1 MENIKAKL
9 NSLYVELACLL
20 LGAVIISGLFFV
32 VINRAG
38 NKIITDFFSDSSH
51 IEKLSE
57 EYMEDLQDYIDNAEV
72 ATNDSEKLTE
82 WVRKQKIV
90 SIQVY
95 KDEILTYDSNYP
107 DAAVEEA
114 AAEGEYYEWEYYYTA
129 EFADGTADV
138 FLYGFFSYPLYSYA
152 MIAEILL
159 AVILL
164 VVIVILGIRK
174 PVRYIGR
181 LKAECEIL
189 GSGDLDYQ
197 VTVQGKDELSLL
209 ARGLDNMRIALRES
223 NEKEAELTAANRR
236 MITEMSH
243 DLRTPLTSLLIYTEI
258 LEKRAVKDPQQL
270 MEYVRKIEKKARQI
284 KRLSDNIFEYALIT
298 EETEAELG
306 EPQTLWS
313 LFYDPLSEMT
323 AYLEERGYTVGLQT
337 NRRPASSS
345 DSGGDSRPDD
355 DSDSDR
361 RQIRVNEEY
370 INRIMDNIVSNIEK
384 YADKS
389 MPVRAEVVY
398 TEEYGGLA
406 FQNGTACDARDRRK
420 TEGSTNI
427 GLHNVEKMMKNM
439 NGYCGVKQTENIF
452 EITLMFPW
460 IDYI

>member
-1 MENIKAKL
+1 MENVREKMH
-9 NSLYVELACLL
+9 SLYFKLAGLL
-20 LGAVIISGLFFV
+20 LAAVAVSGLFFV
-32 VINRAG
+32 VINYAG
-38 NKIITDFFSDSSH
+38 EQMITKIFSDSSH

-57 EYMEDLQDYIDNAEV
+57 AYIQDLQDYIDETKA
-72 ATNDSEKLTE
+72 ASNDSEKLTE

-107 DAAVEEA
+107 DAAVEDAE
-114 AAEGEYYEWEYYYTA
+114 AEGAYYEWEYYYTA

-152 MIAEILL
+152 MTAEILL

-164 VVIVILGIRK
+164 VAIVILGIRR
-174 PVRYIGR
+174 PVKYIGR
-181 LKAECEIL
+181 LKDECEIL
-189 GSGDLDYQ
+189 GNGNLDYQ
-197 VTVQGKDELSLL
+197 VTVQGRDELALL
-209 ARGLDNMRIALRES
+209 AQGLDNMRMALRES
-223 NEKEAELTAANRR
+223 NEKEAEITAANRR

-258 LEKRAVKDPQQL
+258 LGKKAAKDPRQA

-298 EETEAELG
+298 EETKAELG
-306 EPQTLWS
+306 DPQTLRE

-323 AYLEERGYTVGLQT
+323 AYLGERGYTVEL
-337 NRRPASSS
+337 
-345 DSGGDSRPDD
+345 RPDTG
-355 DSDSDR
+355 SGSER

-389 MPVRAEVVY
+389 MPVRIENIY

-406 FQNGTACDARDRRK
+406 FRNGISCSTEDRRK

-439 NGYCGVKQTENIF
+439 DGYCRVKQTECIF
-452 EITLMFPW
+452 EIALMFPW
-460 IDYI
+460 VLLMYT

>member
-1 MENIKAKL
+1 MH
-9 NSLYVELACLL
+9 SLYFKLAGLL
-20 LGAVIISGLFFV
+20 LAAVAVSGLFFV
-32 VINRAG
+32 VINYAG
-38 NKIITDFFSDSSH
+38 EQMITKIFSDSSH

-57 EYMEDLQDYIDNAEV
+57 AYIQDLQDYIDETKA
-72 ATNDSEKLTE
+72 ASNDSEKLTE

-107 DAAVEEA
+107 DAAVEDAE
-114 AAEGEYYEWEYYYTA
+114 AEGAYYEWEYYYTA

-152 MIAEILL
+152 MTAEILL

-164 VVIVILGIRK
+164 VAIVILGIRK

-209 ARGLDNMRIALRES
+209 ARGLDNMRMALRES

-258 LEKRAVKDPQQL
+258 LGKKAAKDPRQA
-270 MEYVRKIEKKARQI
+270 MEYVSKIEKKARQI

-298 EETEAELG
+298 EETKAELG
-306 EPQTLWS
+306 EPQTLRE

-323 AYLEERGYTVGLQT
+323 AYLGERGYMVEL
-337 NRRPASSS
+337 
-345 DSGGDSRPDD
+345 RPDTG
-355 DSDSDR
+355 SGSER

-389 MPVRAEVVY
+389 MPVRIETIY
-398 TEEYGGLA
+398 TEKYGGLV
-406 FQNGTACDARDRRK
+406 FRNGTVRDAGDRRM

-439 NGYCGVKQTENIF
+439 SGYCRVKQTECIF
-452 EITLMFPW
+452 ELSLMFPW
-460 IDYI
+460 VKEK

>member
-1 MENIKAKL
+1 MENVREKMH
-9 NSLYVELACLL
+9 SLYFKLAGLL
-20 LGAVIISGLFFV
+20 LAAVAVSGLFFV
-32 VINRAG
+32 VINYAG
-38 NKIITDFFSDSSH
+38 EQMITKIFSDSSH

-57 EYMEDLQDYIDNAEV
+57 AYIQDLQDYIDETKA
-72 ATNDSEKLTE
+72 ASNDSEKLTE
-82 WVRKQKIV
+82 WVRKRKIV

-107 DAAVEEA
+107 DAAVEDAE
-114 AAEGEYYEWEYYYTA
+114 AEGAYYDWEYYYTA

-152 MIAEILL
+152 MTAEILL

-164 VVIVILGIRK
+164 VAIVILGIRK

-209 ARGLDNMRIALRES
+209 ARGLDNMRMALRES

-258 LEKRAVKDPQQL
+258 LGKKAAKDPRQA

-298 EETEAELG
+298 EETKAELG
-306 EPQTLWS
+306 DPQTLRE

-323 AYLEERGYTVGLQT
+323 AYLGERGYTVGL
-337 NRRPASSS
+337 
-345 DSGGDSRPDD
+345 RPDTG
-355 DSDSDR
+355 SGSER

-370 INRIMDNIVSNIEK
+370 INRTMDNIVSNIEK

-389 MPVRAEVVY
+389 MPVRIETIY

-406 FQNGTACDARDRRK
+406 FRNGISCSMEDRRK

-427 GLHNVEKMMKNM
+427 GLHNVEKMMKKM
-439 NGYCGVKQTENIF
+439 NGYFRVKQTENIF
-452 EITLMFPW
+452 EITLIFPW
-460 IDYI
+460 VKEK

>member
-1 MENIKAKL
+1 MH
-9 NSLYVELACLL
+9 SLYFKLAGLL
-20 LGAVIISGLFFV
+20 LAAVAVSGLFFV
-32 VINRAG
+32 VINYAG
-38 NKIITDFFSDSSH
+38 EQMITKIFSDSSH

-57 EYMEDLQDYIDNAEV
+57 AYIQDLQDYIDETKA
-72 ATNDSEKLTE
+72 ASNDSEKLTE
-82 WVRKQKIV
+82 WVRKRKIV

-107 DAAVEEA
+107 DAAVEDAE
-114 AAEGEYYEWEYYYTA
+114 AEGAYYDWEYYYTA

-152 MIAEILL
+152 MTAEILL

-164 VVIVILGIRK
+164 VAIVILGIRK

-209 ARGLDNMRIALRES
+209 ARGLDNMRMALRES

-258 LEKRAVKDPQQL
+258 LGKKAAKDPRQA

-298 EETEAELG
+298 EETKAELG
-306 EPQTLWS
+306 EPQTLRE

-323 AYLEERGYTVGLQT
+323 AYLGERGYTVEL
-337 NRRPASSS
+337 
-345 DSGGDSRPDD
+345 RPDTG
-355 DSDSDR
+355 SGSER

-389 MPVRAEVVY
+389 MPVRIETIY

-406 FQNGTACDARDRRK
+406 FRNGISCSMEDRRK

-427 GLHNVEKMMKNM
+427 GLHNVEKMRKKM
-439 NGYCGVKQTENIF
+439 NGYFRVKQTENIF
-452 EITLMFPW
+452 EITLIFPW
-460 IDYI
+460 VKEK

>member
-1 MENIKAKL
+1 MH
-9 NSLYVELACLL
+9 SLYFKLAGLL
-20 LGAVIISGLFFV
+20 LAAVAVSGLFFV
-32 VINRAG
+32 VINYAG
-38 NKIITDFFSDSSH
+38 EQMITKIFSDSSH

-57 EYMEDLQDYIDNAEV
+57 AYIQDLQDYIDETKA
-72 ATNDSEKLTE
+72 ASNDSEKLTE
-82 WVRKQKIV
+82 WVRKRKIV

-107 DAAVEEA
+107 DAAVEDAE
-114 AAEGEYYEWEYYYTA
+114 AEGAYYDWEYYYTA

-152 MIAEILL
+152 MTAEILL

-164 VVIVILGIRK
+164 VAIVILGIRR
-174 PVRYIGR
+174 PVKYIGR
-181 LKAECEIL
+181 LKDECEIL
-189 GSGDLDYQ
+189 GNGNLDYQ
-197 VTVQGKDELSLL
+197 VTVQGRDELALL
-209 ARGLDNMRIALRES
+209 AQGLDNMRMALRES

-258 LEKRAVKDPQQL
+258 LGKKAAKDPRQA
-270 MEYVRKIEKKARQI
+270 MEYVSKIEKKARQI

-298 EETEAELG
+298 EETKAELG
-306 EPQTLWS
+306 EPQTLRE

-323 AYLEERGYTVGLQT
+323 AYLGERGYMVEL
-337 NRRPASSS
+337 
-345 DSGGDSRPDD
+345 RPDTG
-355 DSDSDR
+355 SGSER

-389 MPVRAEVVY
+389 MPVRIETIY

-406 FQNGTACDARDRRK
+406 FRNGISCSTEDRRK

-427 GLHNVEKMMKNM
+427 GLHNVEKMMKKM
-439 NGYCGVKQTENIF
+439 NGYFRVKQTENIF
-452 EITLMFPW
+452 EITLIFPW
-460 IDYI
+460 VKEK

>member
-1 MENIKAKL
+1 MENVREKMH
-9 NSLYVELACLL
+9 SLYFKLAGLL
-20 LGAVIISGLFFV
+20 LAAVAVSGLFFV
-32 VINRAG
+32 VINYAG
-38 NKIITDFFSDSSH
+38 EQMITKIFSDSSH

-57 EYMEDLQDYIDNAEV
+57 AYIQDLQDYIDETKA
-72 ATNDSEKLTE
+72 ASNDSEKLTE

-107 DAAVEEA
+107 DAAVEDAE
-114 AAEGEYYEWEYYYTA
+114 AEGAYYEWEYYYTA

-152 MIAEILL
+152 MTAEILL

-164 VVIVILGIRK
+164 VAIVILGIRR
-174 PVRYIGR
+174 PVKYIGR
-181 LKAECEIL
+181 LKDECEIL
-189 GSGDLDYQ
+189 GNGNLDYQ
-197 VTVQGKDELSLL
+197 VTVQGRDELALL
-209 ARGLDNMRIALRES
+209 AQGLDNMRMALRES
-223 NEKEAELTAANRR
+223 NEKEAEITAANRR

-258 LEKRAVKDPQQL
+258 LGKKAAKDPRQA

-298 EETEAELG
+298 EETKAELG
-306 EPQTLWS
+306 EPQTLRE

-323 AYLEERGYTVGLQT
+323 AYLGERGYTVEL
-337 NRRPASSS
+337 
-345 DSGGDSRPDD
+345 RPDTG
-355 DSDSDR
+355 SGSER

-389 MPVRAEVVY
+389 MPVRIENIY

-406 FQNGTACDARDRRK
+406 FRNGISCSTDDRRQHEYR
-420 TEGSTNI
+420 TA
-427 GLHNVEKMMKNM
+427 
-439 NGYCGVKQTENIF
+439 
-452 EITLMFPW
+452 
-460 IDYI
+460 

>member
-1 MENIKAKL
+1 MENVREKMH
-9 NSLYVELACLL
+9 SLYFKLAGLL
-20 LGAVIISGLFFV
+20 LAAVAVSGLFFV
-32 VINRAG
+32 VINYAG
-38 NKIITDFFSDSSH
+38 EQMITKIFSDSSH

-57 EYMEDLQDYIDNAEV
+57 AYIQDLQDYIDETKA
-72 ATNDSEKLTE
+72 ASNDSEKLTE

-107 DAAVEEA
+107 DAAVEDAE
-114 AAEGEYYEWEYYYTA
+114 AEGAYYEWEYYYTA

-152 MIAEILL
+152 MTAEILL

-164 VVIVILGIRK
+164 VAIVILGIRK

-209 ARGLDNMRIALRES
+209 ARGLDNMRMALRES

-258 LEKRAVKDPQQL
+258 LGKKAAKDPRQA

-298 EETEAELG
+298 EETKAELG
-306 EPQTLWS
+306 EPQTLRE

-323 AYLEERGYTVGLQT
+323 AYLGERGYTVELQPDT
-337 NRRPASSS
+337 G
-345 DSGGDSRPDD
+345 SGSE
-355 DSDSDR
+355 R

-389 MPVRAEVVY
+389 MPVRIETIY

-406 FQNGTACDARDRRK
+406 FRNGISCSTEDRRK

-427 GLHNVEKMMKNM
+427 GLHNVEKMMKKM
-439 NGYCGVKQTENIF
+439 NGYFRVKQTENIF
-452 EITLMFPW
+452 EITLIFPW
-460 IDYI
+460 VKEK

>member
-1 MENIKAKL
+1 MH
-9 NSLYVELACLL
+9 SLYFKLAGLL
-20 LGAVIISGLFFV
+20 LAAVAVSGLFFV
-32 VINRAG
+32 VINYAG
-38 NKIITDFFSDSSH
+38 EQMITKIFSDSSH

-57 EYMEDLQDYIDNAEV
+57 AYIQDLQDYIDETKA
-72 ATNDSEKLTE
+72 ASNDSEKLTE
-82 WVRKQKIV
+82 WVRKRKIV

-107 DAAVEEA
+107 DAAVEDAE
-114 AAEGEYYEWEYYYTA
+114 AEGAYYEWEYYYTA

-152 MIAEILL
+152 MTAEILL

-164 VVIVILGIRK
+164 VAIVILGIRK

-209 ARGLDNMRIALRES
+209 ARGLDNMRMALRES

-258 LEKRAVKDPQQL
+258 LGKKAAKDPRQA

-298 EETEAELG
+298 EETKAELG
-306 EPQTLWS
+306 DPQTLRE

-323 AYLEERGYTVGLQT
+323 AYLGERGYTVEL
-337 NRRPASSS
+337 
-345 DSGGDSRPDD
+345 RPDTG
-355 DSDSDR
+355 SGSER

-389 MPVRAEVVY
+389 MPVRIETIY

-406 FQNGTACDARDRRK
+406 FRNGISCSTEDRRK

-427 GLHNVEKMMKNM
+427 GLHNVEKMMKKM
-439 NGYCGVKQTENIF
+439 NGYFRVKQTENIF
-452 EITLMFPW
+452 EITLIFPW
-460 IDYI
+460 VKEK

>member
-1 MENIKAKL
+1 MENVREKMH
-9 NSLYVELACLL
+9 SLYFKLAGLL
-20 LGAVIISGLFFV
+20 LAAVAVSGLFFV
-32 VINRAG
+32 VINYAG
-38 NKIITDFFSDSSH
+38 EQMITKIFSDSSH

-57 EYMEDLQDYIDNAEV
+57 AYIQDLQDYIDETKA
-72 ATNDSEKLTE
+72 ASNDSEKLTE
-82 WVRKQKIV
+82 WVRKRKIV

-107 DAAVEEA
+107 DAAVEDAE
-114 AAEGEYYEWEYYYTA
+114 AEGAYYDWEYYYTA

-152 MIAEILL
+152 MTAEILL

-164 VVIVILGIRK
+164 VAIVILGIRK

-209 ARGLDNMRIALRES
+209 ARGLDNMRMALRES

-258 LEKRAVKDPQQL
+258 LGKKAAKDPRQA
-270 MEYVRKIEKKARQI
+270 MEYVSKIEKKARQI

-298 EETEAELG
+298 EETKAELG
-306 EPQTLWS
+306 EPQTLRE

-323 AYLEERGYTVGLQT
+323 AYLGERGYMVEL
-337 NRRPASSS
+337 
-345 DSGGDSRPDD
+345 RPDTG
-355 DSDSDR
+355 SGSER

-370 INRIMDNIVSNIEK
+370 INRTMDNIVSNIEK

-389 MPVRAEVVY
+389 MPVRIETIY

-406 FQNGTACDARDRRK
+406 FRNGISCSTEDRRK

-427 GLHNVEKMMKNM
+427 GLHNVEKMMKKM
-439 NGYCGVKQTENIF
+439 NGYFRVKQTENIF
-452 EITLMFPW
+452 EITLIFPW
-460 IDYI
+460 VKEK

>member
-1 MENIKAKL
+1 MH
-9 NSLYVELACLL
+9 SLYFKLAGLL
-20 LGAVIISGLFFV
+20 LAAVAVSGLFFV
-32 VINRAG
+32 VINYAG
-38 NKIITDFFSDSSH
+38 EQMITKIFSDSSH

-57 EYMEDLQDYIDNAEV
+57 AYIQDLQDYIDETKA
-72 ATNDSEKLTE
+72 ASNDSEKLTE

-107 DAAVEEA
+107 DAAVEDAE
-114 AAEGEYYEWEYYYTA
+114 AEGAYYEWEYYYTA

-152 MIAEILL
+152 MTAEILL

-164 VVIVILGIRK
+164 VAIVILGIRR
-174 PVRYIGR
+174 PVKYIGR
-181 LKAECEIL
+181 LKDECEIL
-189 GSGDLDYQ
+189 GNGNLDYQ
-197 VTVQGKDELSLL
+197 VTVQGRDELALL
-209 ARGLDNMRIALRES
+209 AQGLDNMRMALRES
-223 NEKEAELTAANRR
+223 NEKEAEITAANRR

-258 LEKRAVKDPQQL
+258 LGKKAAKDSRQA

-298 EETEAELG
+298 EETKAELG
-306 EPQTLWS
+306 EPQTLRE

-323 AYLEERGYTVGLQT
+323 AYLGERGYTVEL
-337 NRRPASSS
+337 
-345 DSGGDSRPDD
+345 RPDTG
-355 DSDSDR
+355 SGSER

-389 MPVRAEVVY
+389 MPVRIETIY

-406 FQNGTACDARDRRK
+406 FRNGISCSTEDRRK

-439 NGYCGVKQTENIF
+439 DGYCRVKQTECIF
-452 EITLMFPW
+452 EIALMFPW
-460 IDYI
+460 VLLMYT

>member
-1 MENIKAKL
+1 MH
-9 NSLYVELACLL
+9 SLYFKLAGLL
-20 LGAVIISGLFFV
+20 LAAVAVSGLFFV
-32 VINRAG
+32 VINYAG
-38 NKIITDFFSDSSH
+38 EQMITKIFSDSSH

-57 EYMEDLQDYIDNAEV
+57 AYIQDLQDYIDETKA
-72 ATNDSEKLTE
+72 ASNDSEKLTE
-82 WVRKQKIV
+82 WVRKRKIV

-107 DAAVEEA
+107 DAAVEDAE
-114 AAEGEYYEWEYYYTA
+114 AEGAYYDWEYYYTA

-152 MIAEILL
+152 MTAEILL

-164 VVIVILGIRK
+164 VAIVILGIRK

-209 ARGLDNMRIALRES
+209 ARGLDNMRMALRES

-258 LEKRAVKDPQQL
+258 LGKKAAKDPRQA
-270 MEYVRKIEKKARQI
+270 MEYVSKIEKKARQI

-298 EETEAELG
+298 EETKAELG
-306 EPQTLWS
+306 EPQTLRE

-323 AYLEERGYTVGLQT
+323 AYLGERGYMVGL
-337 NRRPASSS
+337 
-345 DSGGDSRPDD
+345 RPDTG
-355 DSDSDR
+355 SGSER

-389 MPVRAEVVY
+389 MPVRIETIY

-406 FQNGTACDARDRRK
+406 FRNGISCSTEDRRK

-427 GLHNVEKMMKNM
+427 GLHNVEKMMKKM
-439 NGYCGVKQTENIF
+439 NGYFRVKQTENIF
-452 EITLMFPW
+452 EITLIFPW
-460 IDYI
+460 VKEK

>member
-1 MENIKAKL
+1 MH
-9 NSLYVELACLL
+9 SLYFKLAGLL
-20 LGAVIISGLFFV
+20 LAAVAVSGLFFV
-32 VINRAG
+32 VINYAG
-38 NKIITDFFSDSSH
+38 EQMITKIFSDSSH

-57 EYMEDLQDYIDNAEV
+57 AYIQDLQDYIDETKA
-72 ATNDSEKLTE
+72 ASNDSEKLTE
-82 WVRKQKIV
+82 WVRKRKIV

-107 DAAVEEA
+107 DAAVEDAE
-114 AAEGEYYEWEYYYTA
+114 AEGAYYDWEYYYTA

-152 MIAEILL
+152 MTAEILL

-164 VVIVILGIRK
+164 VAIVILGIRR
-174 PVRYIGR
+174 PVKYIGR
-181 LKAECEIL
+181 LKDECEIL
-189 GSGDLDYQ
+189 GNGNLDYQ
-197 VTVQGKDELSLL
+197 VTVQGRDELALL
-209 ARGLDNMRIALRES
+209 AQGLDNMRMALRES
-223 NEKEAELTAANRR
+223 NEKEAEITAANRR

-258 LEKRAVKDPQQL
+258 LGKKAAKDPRQA

-298 EETEAELG
+298 EETKAELG
-306 EPQTLWS
+306 DPQTLRE

-323 AYLEERGYTVGLQT
+323 AYLGERGYTVEL
-337 NRRPASSS
+337 
-345 DSGGDSRPDD
+345 RPDTG
-355 DSDSDR
+355 SGSER

-389 MPVRAEVVY
+389 MPVRIENIY

-406 FQNGTACDARDRRK
+406 FRNGISCSTEDRRK

-439 NGYCGVKQTENIF
+439 DGYCRVKQTECIF
-452 EITLMFPW
+452 EIALMFPW
-460 IDYI
+460 VLLMYT

>member
-1 MENIKAKL
+1 MENVREKMH
-9 NSLYVELACLL
+9 SLYFKLAGLL
-20 LGAVIISGLFFV
+20 LAAVAVSGLFFV
-32 VINRAG
+32 VINYAG
-38 NKIITDFFSDSSH
+38 EQMITKIFSDSSH

-57 EYMEDLQDYIDNAEV
+57 AYIQDLQDYIDETKA
-72 ATNDSEKLTE
+72 ASNDSEKLTE
-82 WVRKQKIV
+82 WVRKRKIV

-107 DAAVEEA
+107 DAAVEDAE
-114 AAEGEYYEWEYYYTA
+114 AEGAYYDWEYYYTA

-152 MIAEILL
+152 MTAEILL

-164 VVIVILGIRK
+164 VAIVILGIRK

-209 ARGLDNMRIALRES
+209 ARGLDNMRMALRES

-258 LEKRAVKDPQQL
+258 LGKKAAKDPRQA
-270 MEYVRKIEKKARQI
+270 MEYVSKIEKKARQI

-298 EETEAELG
+298 EETKAELG
-306 EPQTLWS
+306 EPQTLRE

-323 AYLEERGYTVGLQT
+323 AYLGERGYTVELQPDT
-337 NRRPASSS
+337 G
-345 DSGGDSRPDD
+345 SGSE
-355 DSDSDR
+355 R

-389 MPVRAEVVY
+389 MPVRIETIY

-406 FQNGTACDARDRRK
+406 FRNGISCSMEDRRK

-427 GLHNVEKMMKNM
+427 GLHNVEKMMKKM
-439 NGYCGVKQTENIF
+439 NGYFRVKQTENIF
-452 EITLMFPW
+452 EITLIFPW
-460 IDYI
+460 VKEK

>member
-1 MENIKAKL
+1 MENVREKMH
-9 NSLYVELACLL
+9 SLYFKLAGLL
-20 LGAVIISGLFFV
+20 LAAVAVSGLFFV
-32 VINRAG
+32 VINYAG
-38 NKIITDFFSDSSH
+38 EQMITKIFSDSSH

-57 EYMEDLQDYIDNAEV
+57 AYIQDLQDYIDETKA
-72 ATNDSEKLTE
+72 ASNDSEKLTE
-82 WVRKQKIV
+82 WVRKRKIV

-107 DAAVEEA
+107 DAAVEDAE
-114 AAEGEYYEWEYYYTA
+114 AEGAYYDWEYYYTA

-152 MIAEILL
+152 MTAEILL

-164 VVIVILGIRK
+164 VAIVILGIRK

-209 ARGLDNMRIALRES
+209 ARGLDNMRMALRES

-258 LEKRAVKDPQQL
+258 LGKKAAKDPRQA
-270 MEYVRKIEKKARQI
+270 MEYVSKIEKKARQI

-298 EETEAELG
+298 EETKAELG
-306 EPQTLWS
+306 EPQTLRE

-323 AYLEERGYTVGLQT
+323 AYLGERGYMVEL
-337 NRRPASSS
+337 
-345 DSGGDSRPDD
+345 RPDTG
-355 DSDSDR
+355 SGSER

-370 INRIMDNIVSNIEK
+370 INRTMDNIVSNIEK

-389 MPVRAEVVY
+389 MPVRIETIY

-406 FQNGTACDARDRRK
+406 FRNGISCSMEDRRK

-427 GLHNVEKMMKNM
+427 GLHNVEKMMKKM
-439 NGYCGVKQTENIF
+439 NGYFRVKQTENIF
-452 EITLMFPW
+452 EITLIFPW
-460 IDYI
+460 VKEK

>member
-1 MENIKAKL
+1 MH
-9 NSLYVELACLL
+9 SLYFKLAGLL
-20 LGAVIISGLFFV
+20 LAAVAVSGLFFV
-32 VINRAG
+32 VINYAG
-38 NKIITDFFSDSSH
+38 EQMITKIFSDSSH

-57 EYMEDLQDYIDNAEV
+57 AYIQDLQDYIDETKA
-72 ATNDSEKLTE
+72 ASNDSEKLTE
-82 WVRKQKIV
+82 WVRKRKIV

-107 DAAVEEA
+107 DAAVEDAE
-114 AAEGEYYEWEYYYTA
+114 AEGAYYDWEYYYTA

-152 MIAEILL
+152 MTAEILL

-164 VVIVILGIRK
+164 VAIVILGIRK

-209 ARGLDNMRIALRES
+209 ARGLDNMRMALRES

-258 LEKRAVKDPQQL
+258 LGKKAAKDPRQA

-298 EETEAELG
+298 EETKAELG
-306 EPQTLWS
+306 EPQTLRE

-323 AYLEERGYTVGLQT
+323 AYLGERGYTVEL
-337 NRRPASSS
+337 
-345 DSGGDSRPDD
+345 RPDTG
-355 DSDSDR
+355 SGSER

-389 MPVRAEVVY
+389 MPVRIETIY
-398 TEEYGGLA
+398 TEKYGGLV
-406 FQNGTACDARDRRK
+406 FRNGTVRDAGDRRM

-439 NGYCGVKQTENIF
+439 SGYCRVKQTECIF
-452 EITLMFPW
+452 ELSLMFPW
-460 IDYI
+460 VKEK

>member
-1 MENIKAKL
+1 MH
-9 NSLYVELACLL
+9 SLYFKLAGLL
-20 LGAVIISGLFFV
+20 LAAVAVSGLFFV
-32 VINRAG
+32 VINYAG
-38 NKIITDFFSDSSH
+38 EQMITKIFSDSSH

-57 EYMEDLQDYIDNAEV
+57 AYIQDLQDYIDETKA
-72 ATNDSEKLTE
+72 ASNDSEKLTE
-82 WVRKQKIV
+82 WVRKRKIV

-107 DAAVEEA
+107 DAAVEDAE
-114 AAEGEYYEWEYYYTA
+114 AEGAYYDWEYYYTA

-152 MIAEILL
+152 MTAEILL

-164 VVIVILGIRK
+164 VAIVILGIRR
-174 PVRYIGR
+174 PVKYIGR
-181 LKAECEIL
+181 LKDECEIL
-189 GSGDLDYQ
+189 GNGNLDYQ
-197 VTVQGKDELSLL
+197 VTVQGRDELALL
-209 ARGLDNMRIALRES
+209 AQGLDNMRMALRES
-223 NEKEAELTAANRR
+223 NEKEAEITAANRR

-258 LEKRAVKDPQQL
+258 LGKKAAKDPRQA
-270 MEYVRKIEKKARQI
+270 MEYVSKIEKKARQI

-298 EETEAELG
+298 EETKAELG
-306 EPQTLWS
+306 EPQTLRE

-323 AYLEERGYTVGLQT
+323 AYLGERGYTVEL
-337 NRRPASSS
+337 
-345 DSGGDSRPDD
+345 RPDTG
-355 DSDSDR
+355 SGSER

-389 MPVRAEVVY
+389 MPVRIETIY

-406 FQNGTACDARDRRK
+406 FRNGISCSTEDRRK

-439 NGYCGVKQTENIF
+439 DGYFRVKQTENIF
-452 EITLMFPW
+452 EITLIFPW
-460 IDYI
+460 VKEK

>member
-1 MENIKAKL
+1 MENVREKMH
-9 NSLYVELACLL
+9 SLYFKLAGLL
-20 LGAVIISGLFFV
+20 LAAVAVSGLFFV
-32 VINRAG
+32 VINYAG
-38 NKIITDFFSDSSH
+38 EQMITKIFSDSSH

-57 EYMEDLQDYIDNAEV
+57 AYIQDLQDYIDETKA
-72 ATNDSEKLTE
+72 ASNDSEKLTE
-82 WVRKQKIV
+82 WVRKRKIV

-107 DAAVEEA
+107 DAAVEDAE
-114 AAEGEYYEWEYYYTA
+114 AEGAYYDWEYYYTA

-152 MIAEILL
+152 MTAEILL

-164 VVIVILGIRK
+164 VAIVILGIRK

-209 ARGLDNMRIALRES
+209 ARGLDNMRMALRES

-258 LEKRAVKDPQQL
+258 LGKKAAKDPRQA

-298 EETEAELG
+298 EETKAELG
-306 EPQTLWS
+306 EPQTLRE

-323 AYLEERGYTVGLQT
+323 AYLGERGYTVEL
-337 NRRPASSS
+337 
-345 DSGGDSRPDD
+345 RPDTG
-355 DSDSDR
+355 SGSER

-389 MPVRAEVVY
+389 MPVRIETIY

-406 FQNGTACDARDRRK
+406 FRNGISCSMEDRRK

-427 GLHNVEKMMKNM
+427 GLHNVEKMMKKM
-439 NGYCGVKQTENIF
+439 NGYFRVKQTENIF
-452 EITLMFPW
+452 EITLIFPW
-460 IDYI
+460 VKEKIKNRLIIEM

>member
-1 MENIKAKL
+1 MENVREKMH
-9 NSLYVELACLL
+9 SLYFKLAGLL
-20 LGAVIISGLFFV
+20 LAAVAVSGLFFV
-32 VINRAG
+32 VINYAG
-38 NKIITDFFSDSSH
+38 EQMITKIFSDSSH

-57 EYMEDLQDYIDNAEV
+57 AYIQDLQDYIDETKA
-72 ATNDSEKLTE
+72 ASNDSEKLTE
-82 WVRKQKIV
+82 WVRKRKIV

-107 DAAVEEA
+107 DAAVEDAE
-114 AAEGEYYEWEYYYTA
+114 AEGAYYEWEYYYTA

-152 MIAEILL
+152 MTAEILL

-164 VVIVILGIRK
+164 VAIVILGIRK

-209 ARGLDNMRIALRES
+209 ARGLDNMRMALRES

-258 LEKRAVKDPQQL
+258 LGKKAAKDPRQA

-298 EETEAELG
+298 EETKAELG
-306 EPQTLWS
+306 DPQTLRE

-323 AYLEERGYTVGLQT
+323 AYLGERGYTVGL
-337 NRRPASSS
+337 
-345 DSGGDSRPDD
+345 RPDTG
-355 DSDSDR
+355 SGSER

-389 MPVRAEVVY
+389 MPVRIETIY

-406 FQNGTACDARDRRK
+406 FRNGISCSTEDRRK

-427 GLHNVEKMMKNM
+427 GLHNVEKMMKKM
-439 NGYCGVKQTENIF
+439 NGYFRVKQTENIF
-452 EITLMFPW
+452 EITLIFPW
-460 IDYI
+460 VKEK

>member
-1 MENIKAKL
+1 MH
-9 NSLYVELACLL
+9 SLYFKLAGLL
-20 LGAVIISGLFFV
+20 LAAVAVSGLFFV
-32 VINRAG
+32 VINYAG
-38 NKIITDFFSDSSH
+38 EQMITKIFSDSSH

-57 EYMEDLQDYIDNAEV
+57 AYIQDLQDYIDETKA
-72 ATNDSEKLTE
+72 ASNDSEKLTE
-82 WVRKQKIV
+82 WVRKRKIV

-107 DAAVEEA
+107 DAAVEDAE
-114 AAEGEYYEWEYYYTA
+114 AEGAYYDWEYYYTA

-152 MIAEILL
+152 MTAEILL

-164 VVIVILGIRK
+164 VAIVILGIRK

-209 ARGLDNMRIALRES
+209 ARGLDNMRMALRES

-258 LEKRAVKDPQQL
+258 LGKKAAKDPRQA
-270 MEYVRKIEKKARQI
+270 MEYVSKIEKKARQI

-298 EETEAELG
+298 EETKAELG
-306 EPQTLWS
+306 EPQTLRE

-323 AYLEERGYTVGLQT
+323 AYLGERGYMVEL
-337 NRRPASSS
+337 
-345 DSGGDSRPDD
+345 RPDTG
-355 DSDSDR
+355 SGSER

-389 MPVRAEVVY
+389 MPVRIETIY

-406 FQNGTACDARDRRK
+406 FRNGISCSMEDRRK

-427 GLHNVEKMMKNM
+427 GLHNVEKMMKKM
-439 NGYCGVKQTENIF
+439 NGYFRVKQTENIF
-452 EITLMFPW
+452 EITLIFPW
-460 IDYI
+460 VKEK

>member
-1 MENIKAKL
+1 MH
-9 NSLYVELACLL
+9 SLYFKLAGLL
-20 LGAVIISGLFFV
+20 LAAVAVSGLFFV
-32 VINRAG
+32 VINYAG
-38 NKIITDFFSDSSH
+38 EQMITKIFSDSSH
-51 IEKLSE
+51 IEKLSQA
-57 EYMEDLQDYIDNAEV
+57 YIQDLQDYIDETKA
-72 ATNDSEKLTE
+72 ASNDSEKLTE

-107 DAAVEEA
+107 DAAVEDAE
-114 AAEGEYYEWEYYYTA
+114 AEGAYYDWEYYYTA

-152 MIAEILL
+152 MTAEILL

-164 VVIVILGIRK
+164 VAIVILGIRR
-174 PVRYIGR
+174 PVKYIGR
-181 LKAECEIL
+181 LKEECEIL
-189 GSGDLDYQ
+189 GNGNLDYQ
-197 VTVQGKDELSLL
+197 VTVQGRDELALL
-209 ARGLDNMRIALRES
+209 AQGLDNMRMALRES
-223 NEKEAELTAANRR
+223 NEKEAEITAANRR

-258 LEKRAVKDPQQL
+258 LGKKAAKDPRQA

-298 EETEAELG
+298 EETKAELG
-306 EPQTLWS
+306 EPQTLRE

-323 AYLEERGYTVGLQT
+323 AYLGERGYTVELQPDT
-337 NRRPASSS
+337 G
-345 DSGGDSRPDD
+345 SGSE
-355 DSDSDR
+355 R

-389 MPVRAEVVY
+389 MPVRIETIY
-398 TEEYGGLA
+398 TEKYGGLV
-406 FQNGTACDARDRRK
+406 FRNGTVRDAGDRRM

-439 NGYCGVKQTENIF
+439 SGYCRVKQTECIF
-452 EITLMFPW
+452 ELSLMFPW
-460 IDYI
+460 VKEK

>member
-1 MENIKAKL
+1 MENVREKMH
-9 NSLYVELACLL
+9 SLYFKLAGLL
-20 LGAVIISGLFFV
+20 LAAVAVSGLFFV
-32 VINRAG
+32 VINYAG
-38 NKIITDFFSDSSH
+38 EQMITKIFSDSSH

-57 EYMEDLQDYIDNAEV
+57 AYIQDLQDYIDETKA
-72 ATNDSEKLTE
+72 ASNDSEKLTE

-107 DAAVEEA
+107 DAAVEDAE
-114 AAEGEYYEWEYYYTA
+114 AEGAYYEWEYYYTA

-152 MIAEILL
+152 MTAEILL

-164 VVIVILGIRK
+164 VAIVILGIRR
-174 PVRYIGR
+174 PVKYIGR
-181 LKAECEIL
+181 LKDECEIL
-189 GSGDLDYQ
+189 GNGNLDYQ
-197 VTVQGKDELSLL
+197 VTVQGRDELALL
-209 ARGLDNMRIALRES
+209 AQGLDNMRMALRES
-223 NEKEAELTAANRR
+223 NEKEAEITAANRR

-258 LEKRAVKDPQQL
+258 LGKKAAKDPRQA
-270 MEYVRKIEKKARQI
+270 MEYVSKIEKKARQI

-298 EETEAELG
+298 EETKAELG
-306 EPQTLWS
+306 EPQTLRE

-323 AYLEERGYTVGLQT
+323 AYLGERGYMVEL
-337 NRRPASSS
+337 
-345 DSGGDSRPDD
+345 RPDTG
-355 DSDSDR
+355 SGSER

-389 MPVRAEVVY
+389 MPVRIETIY
-398 TEEYGGLA
+398 TEKYGGLV
-406 FQNGTACDARDRRK
+406 FRNGTVRDAGDRRM

-439 NGYCGVKQTENIF
+439 SGYCRVKQTECIF
-452 EITLMFPW
+452 ELSLMFPW
-460 IDYI
+460 VKEK

>member
-1 MENIKAKL
+1 MH
-9 NSLYVELACLL
+9 SLYFKLAGLL
-20 LGAVIISGLFFV
+20 LAAVAVSGLFFV
-32 VINRAG
+32 VINYAG
-38 NKIITDFFSDSSH
+38 EQMITKIFSDSSH

-57 EYMEDLQDYIDNAEV
+57 AYIQDLQDYIDETKA
-72 ATNDSEKLTE
+72 ASNDSEKLTE
-82 WVRKQKIV
+82 WVRKRKIV

-107 DAAVEEA
+107 DAAVEDAE
-114 AAEGEYYEWEYYYTA
+114 AEGAYYDWEYYYTA

-152 MIAEILL
+152 MTAEILL

-164 VVIVILGIRK
+164 VAIVILGIRK

-209 ARGLDNMRIALRES
+209 ARGLDNMRMALRES

-258 LEKRAVKDPQQL
+258 LGKKAAKDPRQA
-270 MEYVRKIEKKARQI
+270 MEYVSKIEKKARQI

-298 EETEAELG
+298 EETKAELG
-306 EPQTLWS
+306 EPQTLRE

-323 AYLEERGYTVGLQT
+323 AYLGERGYMVEL
-337 NRRPASSS
+337 
-345 DSGGDSRPDD
+345 RPDTG
-355 DSDSDR
+355 SGSER

-389 MPVRAEVVY
+389 MPVRIETIY

-406 FQNGTACDARDRRK
+406 FRNGISCSMEDRRK

-427 GLHNVEKMMKNM
+427 GLHNVEKIMKKM
-439 NGYCGVKQTENIF
+439 NGYFRVKQTENIF
-452 EITLMFPW
+452 EITLIFPW
-460 IDYI
+460 VKEK

>member
-1 MENIKAKL
+1 MH
-9 NSLYVELACLL
+9 SLYFKLAGLL
-20 LGAVIISGLFFV
+20 LAAVAVSGLFFV
-32 VINRAG
+32 VINYAG
-38 NKIITDFFSDSSH
+38 EQMITKIFSDSSH

-57 EYMEDLQDYIDNAEV
+57 AYIQDLQDYIDETKA
-72 ATNDSEKLTE
+72 ASNDSEKLTE
-82 WVRKQKIV
+82 WVRKRKIV

-107 DAAVEEA
+107 DAAVEDAE
-114 AAEGEYYEWEYYYTA
+114 AEGAYYDWEYYYTA

-164 VVIVILGIRK
+164 VVIMILGMRK

-209 ARGLDNMRIALRES
+209 ARGLDNMRMALRES

-258 LEKRAVKDPQQL
+258 LGKKAAKDPRQA
-270 MEYVRKIEKKARQI
+270 MEYVSKIEKKARQI

-298 EETEAELG
+298 EETKAELG
-306 EPQTLWS
+306 EPQTLRE

-323 AYLEERGYTVGLQT
+323 AYLGERGYMVEL
-337 NRRPASSS
+337 
-345 DSGGDSRPDD
+345 RPDTG
-355 DSDSDR
+355 SGSER

-370 INRIMDNIVSNIEK
+370 INRTMDNIVSNIEK

-389 MPVRAEVVY
+389 MPVRIETIY

-406 FQNGTACDARDRRK
+406 FRNGISCSMEDRRK

-427 GLHNVEKMMKNM
+427 GLHNVEKMMKKM
-439 NGYCGVKQTENIF
+439 NGYFRVKQTENIF
-452 EITLMFPW
+452 EITLIFPW
-460 IDYI
+460 VKEK

>member
-1 MENIKAKL
+1 MH
-9 NSLYVELACLL
+9 SLYFKLAGLL
-20 LGAVIISGLFFV
+20 LAAVAVSGLFFV
-32 VINRAG
+32 VINYAG
-38 NKIITDFFSDSSH
+38 EQMITKIFSDSSH

-57 EYMEDLQDYIDNAEV
+57 AYIQDLQDYIDETKA
-72 ATNDSEKLTE
+72 ASNDSEKLTE

-107 DAAVEEA
+107 DAAVEDAE
-114 AAEGEYYEWEYYYTA
+114 AEGAYYEWEYYYTA

-152 MIAEILL
+152 MTAEILL

-164 VVIVILGIRK
+164 VAIVILGIRR
-174 PVRYIGR
+174 PVKYIGR
-181 LKAECEIL
+181 LKDECEIL
-189 GSGDLDYQ
+189 GNGNLDYQ
-197 VTVQGKDELSLL
+197 VTVQGRDELALL
-209 ARGLDNMRIALRES
+209 AQGLDNMRMALRES
-223 NEKEAELTAANRR
+223 NEKEAEITAANRR

-243 DLRTPLTSLLIYTEI
+243 DLRTPLTSLFIYTEI
-258 LEKRAVKDPQQL
+258 LGKKAAKDPRQA

-298 EETEAELG
+298 EETKAELG
-306 EPQTLWS
+306 EPQTLRE

-323 AYLEERGYTVGLQT
+323 AYLGERGYTVEL
-337 NRRPASSS
+337 
-345 DSGGDSRPDD
+345 RPDTG
-355 DSDSDR
+355 SGSER

-389 MPVRAEVVY
+389 MPVRIETID
-398 TEEYGGLA
+398 TEKYGGLV
-406 FQNGTACDARDRRK
+406 FRNGTVRDAGDRRM
-420 TEGSTNI
+420 TEGRTNI

-439 NGYCGVKQTENIF
+439 SGYCRVKQTECIF
-452 EITLMFPW
+452 ELSLMFPW
-460 IDYI
+460 VKEK

>member
-1 MENIKAKL
+1 MENVREKMH
-9 NSLYVELACLL
+9 SLYFKLAGLL
-20 LGAVIISGLFFV
+20 LAAVAVSGLFFV
-32 VINRAG
+32 VINYAG
-38 NKIITDFFSDSSH
+38 EQMITKIFSDSSH

-57 EYMEDLQDYIDNAEV
+57 AYIQDLQDYIDETKA
-72 ATNDSEKLTE
+72 ASNDSEKLTE

-107 DAAVEEA
+107 DAAVEDAE
-114 AAEGEYYEWEYYYTA
+114 AEGAYYEWEYYYTA

-152 MIAEILL
+152 MTAEILL

-164 VVIVILGIRK
+164 VAIVILGIRK

-209 ARGLDNMRIALRES
+209 ARGLDNMRMALRES

-258 LEKRAVKDPQQL
+258 LGKKAAKDPRQA

-298 EETEAELG
+298 EETKAELG
-306 EPQTLWS
+306 EPQTLRE

-323 AYLEERGYTVGLQT
+323 AYLGERGYTVEL
-337 NRRPASSS
+337 
-345 DSGGDSRPDD
+345 RPDTG
-355 DSDSDR
+355 SGSER

-389 MPVRAEVVY
+389 MPVRIETIY

-406 FQNGTACDARDRRK
+406 FRNGISCSTEDRRK

-439 NGYCGVKQTENIF
+439 DGYFRVKQTENIF
-452 EITLMFPW
+452 EITLIFPW
-460 IDYI
+460 VKEK

>member
-1 MENIKAKL
+1 MENVREKMH
-9 NSLYVELACLL
+9 SLYFKLAGLL
-20 LGAVIISGLFFV
+20 LAAVAVSGLFFV
-32 VINRAG
+32 VINYAG
-38 NKIITDFFSDSSH
+38 EQMITKIFSDSSH

-57 EYMEDLQDYIDNAEV
+57 AYIQDLQDYIDETKA
-72 ATNDSEKLTE
+72 ASNDSEKLTE
-82 WVRKQKIV
+82 WVRKRKIV

-107 DAAVEEA
+107 DAAVEDAE
-114 AAEGEYYEWEYYYTA
+114 AEGAYYDWEYYYTA

-152 MIAEILL
+152 MTAEILL

-164 VVIVILGIRK
+164 VAIVILGIRK

-209 ARGLDNMRIALRES
+209 ARGLDNMRMALRES

-258 LEKRAVKDPQQL
+258 LGKKAAKDPRQA
-270 MEYVRKIEKKARQI
+270 MEYVSKIEKKARQI

-298 EETEAELG
+298 EETKAELG
-306 EPQTLWS
+306 DPQTLRE

-323 AYLEERGYTVGLQT
+323 AYLGERGYTVGL
-337 NRRPASSS
+337 
-345 DSGGDSRPDD
+345 RPDTG
-355 DSDSDR
+355 SGSER

-389 MPVRAEVVY
+389 MPVRIETIY

-406 FQNGTACDARDRRK
+406 FRNGISCSTEDRRK

-427 GLHNVEKMMKNM
+427 GLHNVEKMMKKM
-439 NGYCGVKQTENIF
+439 NGYFRVKQTENIF
-452 EITLMFPW
+452 EITLIFPW
-460 IDYI
+460 VKEK

>member
-1 MENIKAKL
+1 MENVREKMH
-9 NSLYVELACLL
+9 SLYFKLAGLL
-20 LGAVIISGLFFV
+20 LAAVAVSGLFFV
-32 VINRAG
+32 VINYAG
-38 NKIITDFFSDSSH
+38 EQMITKIFSDSSH

-57 EYMEDLQDYIDNAEV
+57 AYIQDLQDYIDETKA
-72 ATNDSEKLTE
+72 ASNDSEKLTE

-107 DAAVEEA
+107 DAAVEDAE
-114 AAEGEYYEWEYYYTA
+114 AEGAYYEWEYYYTA

-152 MIAEILL
+152 MTAEILL

-164 VVIVILGIRK
+164 VAIVILGIRR
-174 PVRYIGR
+174 PVKYIGR
-181 LKAECEIL
+181 LKDECEIL
-189 GSGDLDYQ
+189 GNGNLDYQ
-197 VTVQGKDELSLL
+197 VTVQGRDELALL
-209 ARGLDNMRIALRES
+209 AQGLDNMRMALRES

-258 LEKRAVKDPQQL
+258 LGKKAAKDPRQA

-298 EETEAELG
+298 KETKAELG
-306 EPQTLWS
+306 EPQTLRE

-323 AYLEERGYTVGLQT
+323 AYLGERGYTVEL
-337 NRRPASSS
+337 
-345 DSGGDSRPDD
+345 RPDTG
-355 DSDSDR
+355 SGSER

-389 MPVRAEVVY
+389 MPVRIETIY

-406 FQNGTACDARDRRK
+406 FRNGISCSMEDRRK

-427 GLHNVEKMMKNM
+427 GLHNVEKMMKKM
-439 NGYCGVKQTENIF
+439 NGYFRVKQTENIF
-452 EITLMFPW
+452 EITLIFPW
-460 IDYI
+460 VKEK

>member
-1 MENIKAKL
+1 MH
-9 NSLYVELACLL
+9 SLYFKLAGLL
-20 LGAVIISGLFFV
+20 LAAVAVSGLFFV
-32 VINRAG
+32 VINYAG
-38 NKIITDFFSDSSH
+38 EQMITKIFSDSSH

-57 EYMEDLQDYIDNAEV
+57 AYIQDLQDYIDETKA
-72 ATNDSEKLTE
+72 ASNDSEKLTE

-107 DAAVEEA
+107 DAAVEDAE
-114 AAEGEYYEWEYYYTA
+114 AEGAYYEWEYYYTA

-152 MIAEILL
+152 MTAEILL

-164 VVIVILGIRK
+164 VAIVILGIRR
-174 PVRYIGR
+174 PVKYIGR
-181 LKAECEIL
+181 LKDECEIL
-189 GSGDLDYQ
+189 GNGNLDYQ
-197 VTVQGKDELSLL
+197 VTVQGRDELALL
-209 ARGLDNMRIALRES
+209 AQGLDNMRMALRES
-223 NEKEAELTAANRR
+223 NEKEAEITAANRR

-258 LEKRAVKDPQQL
+258 LGKKAAKDPRQA

-298 EETEAELG
+298 EETKAELG
-306 EPQTLWS
+306 EPQTLRE

-323 AYLEERGYTVGLQT
+323 AYLGERGYMVEL
-337 NRRPASSS
+337 
-345 DSGGDSRPDD
+345 RPDTG
-355 DSDSDR
+355 SGSER

-370 INRIMDNIVSNIEK
+370 INRTMDNIVSNIEK

-389 MPVRAEVVY
+389 MPVRIETIY
-398 TEEYGGLA
+398 TEKYGGLV
-406 FQNGTACDARDRRK
+406 FRNGTVRDAGDRRM

-439 NGYCGVKQTENIF
+439 SGYCRVKQTECIF
-452 EITLMFPW
+452 ELSLMFPW
-460 IDYI
+460 VKEK

>member
-1 MENIKAKL
+1 MENVREKMH
-9 NSLYVELACLL
+9 SLYFKLAGLL
-20 LGAVIISGLFFV
+20 LAAVAVSGLFFV
-32 VINRAG
+32 VINYAG
-38 NKIITDFFSDSSH
+38 EQMITKIFSDSSH

-57 EYMEDLQDYIDNAEV
+57 AYIQDLQDYIDETKA
-72 ATNDSEKLTE
+72 ASNDSEKLTE
-82 WVRKQKIV
+82 WVRKRKIV

-107 DAAVEEA
+107 DAAVEDAE
-114 AAEGEYYEWEYYYTA
+114 AEGAYYDWEYYYTA

-152 MIAEILL
+152 MTAEILL

-164 VVIVILGIRK
+164 VAIVILGIRK

-209 ARGLDNMRIALRES
+209 ARGLDNMRMALRES

-258 LEKRAVKDPQQL
+258 LEKKAAKDPRQA
-270 MEYVRKIEKKARQI
+270 MEYVHKIEKKARQI

-298 EETEAELG
+298 EETKAELG
-306 EPQTLWS
+306 DPQTLRE

-323 AYLEERGYTVGLQT
+323 AYLGERGYTVGL
-337 NRRPASSS
+337 
-345 DSGGDSRPDD
+345 RPDTG
-355 DSDSDR
+355 SGSER

-389 MPVRAEVVY
+389 MPVRIETIY

-406 FQNGTACDARDRRK
+406 FRNGISCSTEDRRK

-427 GLHNVEKMMKNM
+427 GLHNVEKMMKKM
-439 NGYCGVKQTENIF
+439 NGYFRVKQTENIF
-452 EITLMFPW
+452 EITLIFPW
-460 IDYI
+460 VKEK

>member
-1 MENIKAKL
+1 MH
-9 NSLYVELACLL
+9 SLYFKLAGLL
-20 LGAVIISGLFFV
+20 LAAVAVSGLFFV
-32 VINRAG
+32 VINYAG
-38 NKIITDFFSDSSH
+38 EQMITKIFSDSSH

-57 EYMEDLQDYIDNAEV
+57 AYIQDLQDYIDETKA
-72 ATNDSEKLTE
+72 ASNDSEKLTE
-82 WVRKQKIV
+82 WVRKRKIV

-107 DAAVEEA
+107 DAAVEDAE
-114 AAEGEYYEWEYYYTA
+114 AEGAYYDWEYYYTA

-152 MIAEILL
+152 MTAEILL

-164 VVIVILGIRK
+164 VAIVILGIRK

-209 ARGLDNMRIALRES
+209 ARGLDNMRMALRES

-258 LEKRAVKDPQQL
+258 LGKKAAKDPRQA
-270 MEYVRKIEKKARQI
+270 MEYVSKIEKKARQI

-298 EETEAELG
+298 EETKAELG
-306 EPQTLWS
+306 EPQTLRE

-323 AYLEERGYTVGLQT
+323 AYLGERGYMVEL
-337 NRRPASSS
+337 
-345 DSGGDSRPDD
+345 RPDTG
-355 DSDSDR
+355 SGSER

-370 INRIMDNIVSNIEK
+370 INRTMDNIVSNIEK

-389 MPVRAEVVY
+389 MPVRIETIY
-398 TEEYGGLA
+398 TEKYGGLV
-406 FQNGTACDARDRRK
+406 FRNGTVRDAGDRRM

-439 NGYCGVKQTENIF
+439 SGYCRVKQTECIF
-452 EITLMFPW
+452 ELSLMFPW
-460 IDYI
+460 VKEK

>member
-1 MENIKAKL
+1 MH
-9 NSLYVELACLL
+9 SLYFKLAGLL
-20 LGAVIISGLFFV
+20 LAAVAVSGLFFV
-32 VINRAG
+32 VINYAG
-38 NKIITDFFSDSSH
+38 EQMITKIFSDSSH

-57 EYMEDLQDYIDNAEV
+57 AYIQDLQDYIDETKA
-72 ATNDSEKLTE
+72 ASNDSEKLTE
-82 WVRKQKIV
+82 WVRKRKIV

-107 DAAVEEA
+107 DAAVEDAE
-114 AAEGEYYEWEYYYTA
+114 AEGAYYDWEYYYTA

-152 MIAEILL
+152 MTAEILL

-164 VVIVILGIRK
+164 VAIVILGIRK

-209 ARGLDNMRIALRES
+209 ARGLDNMRMALRES

-258 LEKRAVKDPQQL
+258 LRKKAAKDPRQA
-270 MEYVRKIEKKARQI
+270 MEYVSKIEKKARQI

-298 EETEAELG
+298 EETKAELG
-306 EPQTLWS
+306 EPQTLRE

-323 AYLEERGYTVGLQT
+323 AYLGERGYMVEL
-337 NRRPASSS
+337 
-345 DSGGDSRPDD
+345 RPDTG
-355 DSDSDR
+355 SGSER

-389 MPVRAEVVY
+389 MPVRIETIY

-406 FQNGTACDARDRRK
+406 FRNGISCSMEDRRK

-427 GLHNVEKMMKNM
+427 GLHNVEKMMKKM
-439 NGYCGVKQTENIF
+439 NGYFRVKQTENIF
-452 EITLMFPW
+452 EITLIFPW
-460 IDYI
+460 VKEK

>member
-1 MENIKAKL
+1 MH
-9 NSLYVELACLL
+9 SLYFKLAGLL
-20 LGAVIISGLFFV
+20 LAAVAVSGLFFV
-32 VINRAG
+32 VINYAG
-38 NKIITDFFSDSSH
+38 EQMITKIFSDSSH

-57 EYMEDLQDYIDNAEV
+57 AYIQDLQDYIDETK
-72 ATNDSEKLTE
+72 ATSNDSEKLTE
-82 WVRKQKIV
+82 WVRKRKIV

-107 DAAVEEA
+107 DAAVEDAE
-114 AAEGEYYEWEYYYTA
+114 AEGAYYDWEYYYTA

-152 MIAEILL
+152 MTAEILL

-164 VVIVILGIRK
+164 VAIVILGIRK

-209 ARGLDNMRIALRES
+209 ARGLDNMRMALRES

-258 LEKRAVKDPQQL
+258 LGKKAAKDPRQA

-298 EETEAELG
+298 EETKAELG
-306 EPQTLWS
+306 EPQTLRE

-323 AYLEERGYTVGLQT
+323 AYLGERGYTVGL
-337 NRRPASSS
+337 
-345 DSGGDSRPDD
+345 RPDTG
-355 DSDSDR
+355 SGSER

-389 MPVRAEVVY
+389 MPVRIETIY

-406 FQNGTACDARDRRK
+406 FRNGISCSTEDRRK

-427 GLHNVEKMMKNM
+427 GLHNVEKMMKKM
-439 NGYCGVKQTENIF
+439 NGYFRVKQTENIF
-452 EITLMFPW
+452 EITLIFPW
-460 IDYI
+460 VKEK

>member
-1 MENIKAKL
+1 MH
-9 NSLYVELACLL
+9 SLYFKLAGLL
-20 LGAVIISGLFFV
+20 LAAVAVSGLFFV
-32 VINRAG
+32 VINYAG
-38 NKIITDFFSDSSH
+38 EQMITKIFSDSSH

-57 EYMEDLQDYIDNAEV
+57 AYIQDLQDYIDETKA
-72 ATNDSEKLTE
+72 ASNDSEKLTE

-107 DAAVEEA
+107 DAAVEDAE
-114 AAEGEYYEWEYYYTA
+114 AEGAYYEWEYYYTA

-152 MIAEILL
+152 MTAEILL

-164 VVIVILGIRK
+164 VAIVILGIRK

-209 ARGLDNMRIALRES
+209 ARGLDNMRMALRES
-223 NEKEAELTAANRR
+223 NEKEAEITAANRR

-258 LEKRAVKDPQQL
+258 LGKKAAKDPRQA

-298 EETEAELG
+298 EETKAELG
-306 EPQTLWS
+306 EPQTLRE

-323 AYLEERGYTVGLQT
+323 AYLGERGYTVEL
-337 NRRPASSS
+337 
-345 DSGGDSRPDD
+345 RPDTG
-355 DSDSDR
+355 SGSER

-389 MPVRAEVVY
+389 MPVRIETIY

-406 FQNGTACDARDRRK
+406 FRNGISCSMEDRRK

-427 GLHNVEKMMKNM
+427 GLHNVEKMMKKM
-439 NGYCGVKQTENIF
+439 NGYFRVKQTENIF
-452 EITLMFPW
+452 EITLIFPW
-460 IDYI
+460 VKEK

>member
-1 MENIKAKL
+1 MENVREKMH
-9 NSLYVELACLL
+9 SLYFKLAGLL
-20 LGAVIISGLFFV
+20 LAAVAVSGLFFV
-32 VINRAG
+32 VINYAG
-38 NKIITDFFSDSSH
+38 EQMITKIFSDSSH

-57 EYMEDLQDYIDNAEV
+57 AYIQDLQDYIDETKA
-72 ATNDSEKLTE
+72 ASNDSEKLTE
-82 WVRKQKIV
+82 WVRKRKIV

-107 DAAVEEA
+107 DAAVEDAE
-114 AAEGEYYEWEYYYTA
+114 AEGAYYDWEYYYTA

-152 MIAEILL
+152 MTAEILL

-164 VVIVILGIRK
+164 VAIVILGIRK

-209 ARGLDNMRIALRES
+209 ARGLDNMRMALRES

-258 LEKRAVKDPQQL
+258 LGKKAAKDPRQA
-270 MEYVRKIEKKARQI
+270 MEYVSKIEKKARQI

-298 EETEAELG
+298 EETKAELG
-306 EPQTLWS
+306 EPQTLRE

-323 AYLEERGYTVGLQT
+323 AYLGERGYMVEL
-337 NRRPASSS
+337 
-345 DSGGDSRPDD
+345 RPDTG
-355 DSDSDR
+355 SGSER

-389 MPVRAEVVY
+389 MPVRIETIY
-398 TEEYGGLA
+398 TEKYGGLV
-406 FQNGTACDARDRRK
+406 FRNGTVRDAGDRRM

-439 NGYCGVKQTENIF
+439 SGYCRVKQTECIF
-452 EITLMFPW
+452 ELSLMFPW
-460 IDYI
+460 VKEK

>member
-1 MENIKAKL
+1 MH
-9 NSLYVELACLL
+9 SLYFKLAGLL
-20 LGAVIISGLFFV
+20 LAAVAVSGLFFV
-32 VINRAG
+32 VINYAG
-38 NKIITDFFSDSSH
+38 EQMITKIFSDSSH

-57 EYMEDLQDYIDNAEV
+57 AYIQDLQDYIDETKA
-72 ATNDSEKLTE
+72 ASNDSEKLTE
-82 WVRKQKIV
+82 WVRKRKIV

-107 DAAVEEA
+107 DAAVEDAE
-114 AAEGEYYEWEYYYTA
+114 AEGAYYDWEYYYTA

-152 MIAEILL
+152 MTAEILL

-164 VVIVILGIRK
+164 VAIVILGIRK

-209 ARGLDNMRIALRES
+209 ARGLDNMRMALRES

-258 LEKRAVKDPQQL
+258 LGKKAAKDPRQA

-298 EETEAELG
+298 EETKAELG
-306 EPQTLWS
+306 EPQTLRE

-323 AYLEERGYTVGLQT
+323 AYLGERGYMVEL
-337 NRRPASSS
+337 
-345 DSGGDSRPDD
+345 RPDTG
-355 DSDSDR
+355 SGSER

-389 MPVRAEVVY
+389 MPVRIETIY

-406 FQNGTACDARDRRK
+406 FRNGISCSTEDRRK

-427 GLHNVEKMMKNM
+427 GLHNVEKMMKKM
-439 NGYCGVKQTENIF
+439 NGYFRVKQTENIF
-452 EITLMFPW
+452 EITLIFPW
-460 IDYI
+460 VKEK

>member
-1 MENIKAKL
+1 MENVREKMH
-9 NSLYVELACLL
+9 SLYFKLAGLL
-20 LGAVIISGLFFV
+20 LAAVAVSGLFFV
-32 VINRAG
+32 VINYAG
-38 NKIITDFFSDSSH
+38 EQMITKIFSDSSH

-57 EYMEDLQDYIDNAEV
+57 AYIQDLQDYIDETKA
-72 ATNDSEKLTE
+72 ASNDSEKLTE
-82 WVRKQKIV
+82 WVRKRKIV

-107 DAAVEEA
+107 DAAVEDAE
-114 AAEGEYYEWEYYYTA
+114 AEGAYYDWEYYYTA

-152 MIAEILL
+152 MTAEILL

-164 VVIVILGIRK
+164 VAIVILGIRK

-209 ARGLDNMRIALRES
+209 ARGLDNMRMALRES

-258 LEKRAVKDPQQL
+258 LGKKAAKDPRQA

-298 EETEAELG
+298 EETKAELG
-306 EPQTLWS
+306 EPQTLRE

-323 AYLEERGYTVGLQT
+323 AYLGERGYTVGL
-337 NRRPASSS
+337 
-345 DSGGDSRPDD
+345 RPDTG
-355 DSDSDR
+355 SGSER

-389 MPVRAEVVY
+389 MSVRIETIY

-406 FQNGTACDARDRRK
+406 FRNGISCSTEDRRK

-427 GLHNVEKMMKNM
+427 GLHNVEKMMKKM
-439 NGYCGVKQTENIF
+439 NGYFRVKQTENIF
-452 EITLMFPW
+452 EITLIFPW
-460 IDYI
+460 VKEK

>member
-1 MENIKAKL
+1 MH
-9 NSLYVELACLL
+9 SLYFKLAGLL
-20 LGAVIISGLFFV
+20 LAAVAVSGLFFV
-32 VINRAG
+32 VINYAG
-38 NKIITDFFSDSSH
+38 EQMITKIFSDSSH

-57 EYMEDLQDYIDNAEV
+57 AYIQDLQDYIDETKA
-72 ATNDSEKLTE
+72 ASNDSEKLTE

-107 DAAVEEA
+107 DAAVEDAE
-114 AAEGEYYEWEYYYTA
+114 AEGAYYEWEYYYTA

-152 MIAEILL
+152 MTAEILL

-164 VVIVILGIRK
+164 VAIVILGIRK

-209 ARGLDNMRIALRES
+209 ARGLDNMRMALRES

-258 LEKRAVKDPQQL
+258 LGKKAAKDPRQA

-298 EETEAELG
+298 EETKAELG
-306 EPQTLWS
+306 EPQTLRE

-323 AYLEERGYTVGLQT
+323 AYLGERGYTVELQPDT
-337 NRRPASSS
+337 G
-345 DSGGDSRPDD
+345 SGSE
-355 DSDSDR
+355 R

-389 MPVRAEVVY
+389 MPVRIETIY

-406 FQNGTACDARDRRK
+406 FRNGISCSTEDRRK

-427 GLHNVEKMMKNM
+427 GLHNVEKMMKKM
-439 NGYCGVKQTENIF
+439 NGYFRVKQTENIF
-452 EITLMFPW
+452 EITLIFPW
-460 IDYI
+460 VKEK

>member
-1 MENIKAKL
+1 MENVREKMH
-9 NSLYVELACLL
+9 SLYFKLAGLL
-20 LGAVIISGLFFV
+20 LAAVAVSGLFFV
-32 VINRAG
+32 VINYAG
-38 NKIITDFFSDSSH
+38 EQMITKIFSDSSH

-57 EYMEDLQDYIDNAEV
+57 AYIQDLQDYIDETKA
-72 ATNDSEKLTE
+72 ASNDSEKLTE

-107 DAAVEEA
+107 DAAVEDAE
-114 AAEGEYYEWEYYYTA
+114 AEGAYYEWEYYYTA

-152 MIAEILL
+152 MTAEILL

-164 VVIVILGIRK
+164 VAIVILGIRR
-174 PVRYIGR
+174 PVKYIGR
-181 LKAECEIL
+181 LKDEGEIL
-189 GSGDLDYQ
+189 GNGNLDYQ
-197 VTVQGKDELSLL
+197 VTVQGRDELALL
-209 ARGLDNMRIALRES
+209 AQGLDNMRMALRES
-223 NEKEAELTAANRR
+223 NEKEAEITAANRR

-258 LEKRAVKDPQQL
+258 LGKKAAKDPRQA

-298 EETEAELG
+298 EETKAELG
-306 EPQTLWS
+306 EPQTLRE

-323 AYLEERGYTVGLQT
+323 AYLGERGYMVEL
-337 NRRPASSS
+337 
-345 DSGGDSRPDD
+345 RPDTG
-355 DSDSDR
+355 SGSER

-370 INRIMDNIVSNIEK
+370 INRTMDNIVSNIEK

-389 MPVRAEVVY
+389 MPVRIETIY
-398 TEEYGGLA
+398 TEKYGGLV
-406 FQNGTACDARDRRK
+406 FRNGTVRDAGDRRM

-439 NGYCGVKQTENIF
+439 SGYCRVKQTECIF
-452 EITLMFPW
+452 ELSLMFPW
-460 IDYI
+460 VKEK